1 MIARD
6 EFRPTKGVSIT
17 TLPKITK
24 EFAIRFEV
32 NASSFSN
39 VWHNLLHMTKGGNDK
54 DHGNRIPYVGIHDG
68 SLAIS
73 YSVNDDDNYHK
84 RVHINKNEW
93 ISFEVSQTHERT
105 GEYRYKV
112 LMNEVEQEA
121 FSAINEKP
129 RDFEH
134 VGVFA
139 SDPWH
144 PSFDGLIRN
153 IEVCIAGKHT
163 CI

>member
-1 MIARD
+1 MEICISTLKWFDSKILGGKFLSVTSRGVGHCNMSCD
-6 EFRPTKGVSIT
+6 EKYGCAVTELS
-17 TLPKITK
+17 TLFQRCGKFTSMYVKI
-24 EFAIRFEV
+24 E
-32 NASSFSN
+32 
-39 VWHNLLHMTKGGNDK
+39 LHRCIKIK
-54 DHGNRIPYVGIHDG
+54 DY
-68 SLAIS
+68 LQF
-73 YSVNDDDNYHK
+73 DDNYHK

-93 ISFEVSQTHERT
+93 VSFEVSQTHERT

-134 VGVFA
+134 VGVYA